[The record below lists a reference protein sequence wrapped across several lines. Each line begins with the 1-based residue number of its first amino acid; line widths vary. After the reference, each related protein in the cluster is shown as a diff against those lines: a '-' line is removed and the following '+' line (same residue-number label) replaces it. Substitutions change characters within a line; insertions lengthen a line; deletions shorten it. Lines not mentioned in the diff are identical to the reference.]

1 MAIRSRGPGAS
12 SKPRSDPLQEL
23 LFRLAQ
29 RFRGAILRSNPR
41 AGRLATLRDFPTG
54 ACGDASLLLAKYL
67 QVKGGGRSHYV
78 LGKRNGRTHAW
89 LQLGDFTIDITADQF
104 DDQEAGV
111 IVSADSAWH
120 SSFHGKIQ
128 NFADFC
134 LYDQRS
140 AFELTTAYKA
150 ITACLSEER

>member
-1 MAIRSRGPGAS
+1 MKYVRIPLIKARP
-12 SKPRSDPLQEL
+12 DPFQEL
-23 LFRLAQ
+23 LFRLAE
-29 RFRGAILRSNPR
+29 RFRCAILRSNPR
-41 AGRLATLRDFPTG
+41 MGRLITLRGFPVG

-67 QVKGGGRSHYV
+67 QVNGCGRSHYV

-104 DDQEAGV
+104 HDQSAGV

-120 SSFHGKIQ
+120 SSFQGKIQ
-128 NFADFC
+128 NIADFC

-150 ITACLSEER
+150 ITACL